1 MRKLLVKAYIVV
13 LGAFILLLL
22 LRDWK
27 EFSEAL
33 QHANLALLLLAI
45 LTNLLALLV
54 QSQAW
59 GMIQRST
66 SPIIS
71 AEPSQFLSS
80 FKRGFYTWTKLFLV
94 GYLGRYVPGKISMI
108 VGRVLALA
116 PFGYKRGSVIYAA
129 LFENLSFLLAAI
141 LVGTTIGV
149 ISGAPFMERVEI
161 SPGFISALV
170 VTLPLLVTAFVIS
183 PWAEKSFAW
192 LLQRVLNKKT
202 DGEFS
207 IIRLSSS
214 IKLRSIILSSVVN
227 ILLGVSFAFTLMA
240 IGGISFDVPLFLA
253 TVAAFPLALSA
264 GVLAVF
270 APSGIGVRE
279 GMIVF
284 LLAGIV
290 TPQVALL
297 AALIMRVGM
306 CLTELSLYFFA
317 SYMSRYETSIF
328 LAKQTV
334 LTKS

>member
-1 MRKLLVKAYIVV
+1 MRKLLVKAYVVV

-22 LRDWK
+22 ARDWN
-27 EFSEAL
+27 EFVAAL

-45 LTNLLALLV
+45 FTNLLALLI

-59 GMIQRST
+59 GMIQRAT

-71 AEPSQFLSS
+71 GEHSHFLSS
-80 FKRGFYTWTKLFLV
+80 FKKSFYTWTKLFLV
-94 GYLGRYVPGKISMI
+94 GYLGRYVPGKISLI
-108 VGRVLALA
+108 VGRLMALA

-129 LFENLSFLLAAI
+129 VFENVSFLLAAI
-141 LVGTTIGV
+141 VVGTTIGV
-149 ISGAPFMERVEI
+149 VSGVPFIERVKT
-161 SPGFISALV
+161 SSGFISALV

-183 PWAEKSFAW
+183 AWAEKSFTW
-192 LLQRVLNKKT
+192 LLQRVLNRKAGG
-202 DGEFS
+202 DFS

-214 IKLRSIILSSVVN
+214 IKLRALILSSVVN

-240 IGGISFDVPLFLA
+240 IGGITLNIPLFLA
-253 TVAAFPLALSA
+253 AVAAFPLAVCV
-264 GVLAVF
+264 GVLALF

-284 LLAGIV
+284 LLASVV
-290 TPQVALL
+290 TPQAALL

-328 LAKQTV
+328 LAEQTV
-334 LTKS
+334 LIKS